1 MLKEISE
8 DKNGY
13 LWAEYKPKALD
24 FSVLPHFDNPKTDN
38 ERLFNLQ
45 YDYRNNKNA
54 ESIAEMYKILKK
66 VSIKII
72 TKECKKR
79 KLRGIDWREKAQ
91 DVASYI
97 IEQYLTRKCFV
108 IKTSFVAYCFL
119 QAKHEIFYQKEIDKI
134 TDFVGEDFFRRL

>member
-1 MLKEISE
+1 MVKEIIE
-8 DKNGY
+8 DKNCY

-24 FSVLPHFDNPKTDN
+24 FSTLPHFANPQTDN
-38 ERLFNLQ
+38 EWLFNLQ

-72 TKECKKR
+72 TQECKKR
-79 KLRGIDWREKAQ
+79 KLRGIDYREKAQ

>member
-1 MLKEISE
+1 MVKEISE
-8 DKNGY
+8 DKNCY
-13 LWAEYKPKALD
+13 LWAEYKPKSLD
-24 FSVLPHFDNPKTDN
+24 FSVLPHFENPKTDN

-45 YDYRNNKNA
+45 YNYRNKQDT

-66 VSIKII
+66 VSTKII
-72 TKECKKR
+72 TQECKKR
-79 KLRGIDWREKAQ
+79 KLRGIDYREKAQ

-119 QAKHEIFYQKEIDKI
+119 QAKHEIFYQNYSEKI
-134 TDFVGEDFFRRL
+134 VTFVSDDFFLQR